1 MTPAI
6 QVQNLH
12 KKYGE
17 LHVLKGVDFAVPEN
31 QTVCVL
37 GPSGSG
43 KSTLIRCLNL
53 LETPTEGTIRLFD
66 DEITHPRAN
75 VDALRMD
82 AGMVFQHFN
91 LFPHLSVLK
100 NITVAPI
107 KLRRVPKAEAEET
120 ALALLEK
127 VGLKAKRDSYPS
139 MLSGGQKQRVAIA
152 RALAMKPRILLFD
165 EPTSA
170 LDPEMVGDV
179 LQVIKS
185 LAGAMTNVIVTHEMH
200 FARDVSDRVLFMDGG
215 HIIEDASP
223 EDFFGRPKTDRARH
237 FLGEIG

>member
-1 MTPAI
+1 MSSAI

-17 LHVLKGVDFAVPEN
+17 LHVLKGVSVEVPEN
-31 QTVCVL
+31 QTVCIL

-43 KSTLIRCLNL
+43 KSTFIRCLNL
-53 LETPTEGTIRLFD
+53 LEIPTEGTIRHFD
-66 DEITHPRAN
+66 DEITHPKAN
-75 VDALRMD
+75 IDALRMD

-91 LFPHLSVLK
+91 LFPHLTILK

-107 KLRRVPKAEAEET
+107 KLRKVPKAEAEER
-120 ALALLEK
+120 ALSLLEL
-127 VGLKAKRDSYPS
+127 VGLKQKRDVYPA

-185 LAGAMTNVIVTHEMH
+185 LAGTMTNVIVTHEMH
-200 FARDVSDRVLFMDGG
+200 FARDVSDRILFMDGG
-215 HIIEDASP
+215 HIIEDATP
-223 EDFFGRPKTDRARH
+223 AEFFGRPKTERARH
-237 FLGEIG
+237 FLGEVK